1 MLLNALEDCMLS
13 LECDKSFRTFG
24 SYIVIE
30 KEFYKIQHTLI
41 SVMLEIESEY
51 SKEKIN

>member
-13 LECDKSFRTFG
+13 LECDKSFRT
-24 SYIVIE
+24 SSISNR
-30 KEFYKIQHTLI
+30 KRFYQIQRTLI
-41 SVMLEIESEY
+41 SVMLEVESEY